1 MPNIIFED
9 NDIIVVD
16 KPSGISI
23 QPDKNENE
31 SLLDILSKN
40 RTIHLVHRI
49 DQRVSGLVV
58 FAKKKESLAKLNN
71 DFQTRKVTKIYKAIV
86 ANKPPNETDK
96 LIHWLVKDSKKN
108 LSKAFDKEVK
118 NGQKAELS
126 YKTLQSSEKY
136 HLIEIEL
143 MTGRF
148 HQIRSQLAAVGCP
161 IVGDLKYGYKRS
173 SPDGSIFLQ
182 SSMLSF
188 NHPRTFEWLTFQLEI
203 PELWRKYGF

>member
-58 FAKKKESLAKLNN
+58 FAKNKESLAKLNN
-71 DFQTRKVTKIYKAIV
+71 DFQTRTVTKIYKAIV
-86 ANKPPNETDK
+86 ANKPPEEADK
-96 LIHWLVKDSKKN
+96 LIHWLVKDTKKN
-108 LSKAFDKEVK
+108 LSKAFESDVK

-126 YKTLQSSEKY
+126 YKILQSSEKY
-136 HLIEIEL
+136 HLLEIEL

-148 HQIRSQLAAVGCP
+148 HQIRSQLAAIGCP

-182 SSMLSF
+182 SSTLSF
-188 NHPRTFEWLTFQLEI
+188 NHPRTFELLTFQLEI
-203 PELWRKYGF
+203 PELWKKYGF

>member
-58 FAKKKESLAKLNN
+58 FAKNKESLAKLNN

-86 ANKPPNETDK
+86 ANKPPKEADK

-108 LSKAFDKEVK
+108 LSKAFGSDVK

-126 YKTLQSSEKY
+126 YKILQSSEKY
-136 HLIEIEL
+136 HLLEIEL

-148 HQIRSQLAAVGCP
+148 HQIRSQLAAIGCP
-161 IVGDLKYGYKRS
+161 IVGDLKYGYNRS

-182 SSMLSF
+182 SSTLSF
-188 NHPRTFEWLTFQLEI
+188 NHPRTFELLTFQLEI
-203 PELWRKYGF
+203 PELWKKYGF